1 MTDLLQNCWKHREN
15 TLFRLKTELIYW
27 HKKAFSHIV
36 ELRIYCYLL
45 YTSGDQILK
54 ISNFCKTFDEMDDC
68 EMTDKNNCITGH
80 TSRNTDS
87 RRPTYH
93 SFFMAYH
100 FSSFTLP
107 RSCISARWKIQSRNN
122 EKNRNNQ
129 FSDWPKTQKFFRFE
143 SFTVFVTAGA
153 RQIWGTDIWKLQKV
167 ARDMNLLGA

>member
-1 MTDLLQNCWKHREN
+1 
-15 TLFRLKTELIYW
+15 
-27 HKKAFSHIV
+27 
-36 ELRIYCYLL
+36 
-45 YTSGDQILK
+45 
-54 ISNFCKTFDEMDDC
+54 MDDC

-129 FSDWPKTQKFFRFE
+129 FSDCPKTQKLFRFE

-167 ARDMNLLGA
+167 ARDMNLLGAQFIASLRFVHGMKHSFCSLKSPIPYRVNSNFF